1 MAKQY
6 KKIYRFNLYNTSGR
20 MMTFAP
26 VPAITN
32 GDDLL
37 QVVREIGLQDVYKI
51 DFIVARLT
59 FDTGAPLN
67 TLSGRDVEMS
77 GMAGMPLSRVTGV
90 ERVFTCFV
98 TDQLRTVPQQ
108 IYQCH
113 RKFRKIDGVRV
124 GDGKYAVVD
133 WVGQMVAHVSQNL
146 IRNVS
151 MHTLVAGDVVVNRD
165 MNQIY
170 PHATNALPRGLA
182 KMLGGAQR

>member
-20 MMTFAP
+20 VMAFDP

-37 QVVREIGLQDVYKI
+37 QSVRKTGLQDIYKI

-108 IYQCH
+108 IYQCQ
-113 RKFRKIDGVRV
+113 RKFRKIDGLRV
-124 GDGKYAVVD
+124 GGGKYAVVD
-133 WVGQMVAHVSQNL
+133 WVGQMAARTHHNPV
-146 IRNVS
+146 RNVS
-151 MHTLVAGDVVVNRD
+151 LHALAAGDIVVDMD

-170 PHATNALPRGLA
+170 PRATNALPRGLA
-182 KMLGGAQR
+182 KMLGDVQR